1 MDTLIHFLKTH
12 AMMSFILNSFFA
24 KCQLST
30 ITHFRFRYVL
40 IRTKNRVKMQSVR
53 WDIKNLERR
62 TMSRHKCRF
71 RFEIKIHIGYI
82 LKATDIRTLVSNAI
96 GILKVYPTNTHAYPF
111 TPLHTH
117 VPPHTPEHTNTN
129 PRTPTRAHSHT
140 PVRTPDIPAH
150 ENVNRVN
157 NFLSN

>member
-1 MDTLIHFLKTH
+1 
-12 AMMSFILNSFFA
+12 
-24 KCQLST
+24 
-30 ITHFRFRYVL
+30 
-40 IRTKNRVKMQSVR
+40 
-53 WDIKNLERR
+53 
-62 TMSRHKCRF
+62 MSRHKCRF
-71 RFEIKIHIGYI
+71 RFEIKIHIGFI

-157 NFLSN
+157 NFLSNQLLQLVLLKFDKVTQKQQRSKDQFFLNQTRKRRQQLIAMCTNNVQQLLI